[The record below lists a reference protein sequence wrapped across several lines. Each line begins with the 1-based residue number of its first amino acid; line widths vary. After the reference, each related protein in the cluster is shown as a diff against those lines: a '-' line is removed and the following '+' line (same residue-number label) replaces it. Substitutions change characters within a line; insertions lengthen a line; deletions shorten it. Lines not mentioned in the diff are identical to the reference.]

1 MHDTLP
7 LLNNGKFPRIYRG
20 KVETLQ
26 INLGYLCNQA
36 CLHCH
41 VNAGPTRK
49 EQMTLDTIEEIVQL
63 IDNVKPKMVDLTG
76 GAPELNVHFKYLVTE
91 ITKRRISIIDRC
103 NLTILSEPGQED
115 LTQFLSKHKVI
126 VTASLPCYS
135 EENVN
140 SQRGD
145 GVFERS
151 IDGLR
156 QLNGAGYGKGNPDLQ
171 LHLVYN
177 PIGASLPPP
186 QKTLEKEYKQH
197 LSENYDVSFDS
208 LLTITNMP
216 IKRFGSTL
224 ISRGEFESYLQL
236 LESSYQEKNLE
247 SVMCK
252 TLLSIDW
259 EGYVYDCDFNQMLGL
274 PFGDAEKKIHVRDL
288 KMGELDGNPIAVR
301 DHCFGCTAGNG
312 SSCSGAMQ

>member
-7 LLNNGKFPRIYRG
+7 LLNNDKFPRIHRG

-145 GVFERS
+145 GVFDKS

-197 LSENYDVSFDS
+197 LSENYSVSFDS

-224 ISRGEFESYLQL
+224 ISRGEFGSYLQL

-274 PFGDAEKKIHVRDL
+274 PFGDTEKKTHIRDL
-288 KMGELDGNPIAVR
+288 KMAEIEGNPIAVR

>member
-7 LLNNGKFPRIYRG
+7 LLNNDKFPRINRG

-49 EQMTLDTIEEIVQL
+49 EQMTIDTIEEIVQL

-76 GAPELNVHFKYLVTE
+76 GAPELNVHFKYLVTQ

-224 ISRGEFESYLQL
+224 ISRGEFGSYLQL

-274 PFGDAEKKIHVRDL
+274 PFGDTEKKIHVRDL

>member
-76 GAPELNVHFKYLVTE
+76 GAPELNVHFKYLVTQ

-197 LSENYDVSFDS
+197 LSENYEVSFDS

-274 PFGDAEKKIHVRDL
+274 PFGDTEKKIHVRDL

>member
-7 LLNNGKFPRIYRG
+7 LLNNDKFPRIHRR

-103 NLTILSEPGQED
+103 NLTILSEHGQED
-115 LTQFLSKHKVI
+115 LSQFLSKHKVI

-145 GVFERS
+145 GVFDRS

-197 LSENYDVSFDS
+197 LSENYSVSFDS

-224 ISRGEFESYLQL
+224 ISRGEFGSYLQL

-274 PFGDAEKKIHVRDL
+274 PFGDTEKKTHVRDL
-288 KMGELDGNPIAVR
+288 KMAEIEGNPIAVR

>member
-7 LLNNGKFPRIYRG
+7 LLDNDKFPGIYRG

-49 EQMTLDTIEEIVQL
+49 EQMTLDTIEEIVQF
-63 IDNVKPKMVDLTG
+63 IDDVKPKMVDLTG
-76 GAPELNVHFKYLVTE
+76 GAPELNVHFKHLVTQ
-91 ITKRRISIIDRC
+91 ITERRISIIDRC

-115 LTQFLSKHKVI
+115 LTQFLSKHRVI

-135 EENVN
+135 EENVD

-224 ISRGEFESYLQL
+224 ISRGEFGSYLQL

-274 PFGDAEKKIHVRDL
+274 SFGDSDNKIHIRDL
-288 KMGELDGNPIAVR
+288 KIEELEGNPIAVR

>member
-7 LLNNGKFPRIYRG
+7 LLNNDKFPRIHRG

-145 GVFERS
+145 GVFDRS

-197 LSENYDVSFDS
+197 LSENYSVSFDS

-274 PFGDAEKKIHVRDL
+274 PFGDTEKKTHVRDL
-288 KMGELDGNPIAVR
+288 KMAEIEGNPIAVR

>member
-76 GAPELNVHFKYLVTE
+76 GAPELNVHFKYLVTQ

-224 ISRGEFESYLQL
+224 ISRGEFGSYLQL

-274 PFGDAEKKIHVRDL
+274 PFGDTEKKTHVRDL
-288 KMGELDGNPIAVR
+288 KMAEIEGNPIAVR

>member
-7 LLNNGKFPRIYRG
+7 LLNNGKFPRIYRE

-63 IDNVKPKMVDLTG
+63 IDDVKPKMVDLTG

-115 LTQFLSKHKVI
+115 LTQFLSKHRVI

-224 ISRGEFESYLQL
+224 ISRGEFGSYLQL

-274 PFGDAEKKIHVRDL
+274 PLGDTEKKIHVRDL
-288 KMGELDGNPIAVR
+288 KIAELEGNPIAVR

-312 SSCSGAMQ
+312 SSCSGAIQ

>member
-7 LLNNGKFPRIYRG
+7 LLNNDKFPRIHRG

-76 GAPELNVHFKYLVTE
+76 GAPELNVHFKYLVTQ

-197 LSENYDVSFDS
+197 LSENYSVSFDS

-224 ISRGEFESYLQL
+224 ISRGEFGPYLQL

>member
-7 LLNNGKFPRIYRG
+7 LLNNGKFPRIYRE

-63 IDNVKPKMVDLTG
+63 IDDVKPKMVDLTG

-115 LTQFLSKHKVI
+115 LTQFLSKHRVI

-135 EENVN
+135 EENVD

-224 ISRGEFESYLQL
+224 ISRGEFGSYLQL

-274 PFGDAEKKIHVRDL
+274 PLGDTEKKIHVRDL
-288 KMGELDGNPIAVR
+288 KIAELEGNPIAVR

>member
-7 LLNNGKFPRIYRG
+7 LLNNDKFPRIHRG

-145 GVFERS
+145 GVFDRS

-197 LSENYDVSFDS
+197 LSENYGVSFDS

-224 ISRGEFESYLQL
+224 ISRGEFGSYLQL

-274 PFGDAEKKIHVRDL
+274 PFGDTEKKTHVRDL
-288 KMGELDGNPIAVR
+288 KMAEIEGNPIAVR

>member
-7 LLNNGKFPRIYRG
+7 LLNNGKFPRIHRG

-63 IDNVKPKMVDLTG
+63 IDDVKPKMVDLTG

-115 LTQFLSKHKVI
+115 LTQFLSKHRVI

-135 EENVN
+135 EENVD

-156 QLNGAGYGKGNPDLQ
+156 QLNGVGYGKGNPDLQ

-224 ISRGEFESYLQL
+224 ISRGEFGSYLQL

-274 PFGDAEKKIHVRDL
+274 PFGDTEKKTHVRDL
-288 KMGELDGNPIAVR
+288 KMAEIEGNPIAVR

>member
-7 LLNNGKFPRIYRG
+7 LLNNDKFPRIHRG

-145 GVFERS
+145 GVFDRS

-197 LSENYDVSFDS
+197 LSENYSVSFDS

-224 ISRGEFESYLQL
+224 ISRGEFGSYLQL

-274 PFGDAEKKIHVRDL
+274 PFGDTEKKTHIRDL
-288 KMGELDGNPIAVR
+288 KMAEIEGNPIAVR

>member
-7 LLNNGKFPRIYRG
+7 LLNNGKFPRIHRG

-63 IDNVKPKMVDLTG
+63 IDDVKPKMVDLTG

-115 LTQFLSKHKVI
+115 LTQFLSKHRVI

-135 EENVN
+135 EENVD

-224 ISRGEFESYLQL
+224 ISRGEFGSYLQL

-274 PFGDAEKKIHVRDL
+274 PFGDTEKKTHVRDL
-288 KMGELDGNPIAVR
+288 KMAEIEGNPIAVR

>member
-7 LLNNGKFPRIYRG
+7 LLNNDKFPRIHRG

-145 GVFERS
+145 GVFDRS

-197 LSENYDVSFDS
+197 LSENYSVSFDS

-224 ISRGEFESYLQL
+224 ISRGEFGSYLHL

-274 PFGDAEKKIHVRDL
+274 PFGDTEKKTHVRDL
-288 KMGELDGNPIAVR
+288 KMAEIEGNPIAVR

>member
-7 LLNNGKFPRIYRG
+7 LLNNGKFPRIHRG

-63 IDNVKPKMVDLTG
+63 IDDVKPKMVDLTG

-115 LTQFLSKHKVI
+115 LTQFLSKHRVI

-224 ISRGEFESYLQL
+224 ISRGEFGSYLQL

-274 PFGDAEKKIHVRDL
+274 PLGDTEKKIHVRDL
-288 KMGELDGNPIAVR
+288 KIAELEGNPIAVR

-312 SSCSGAMQ
+312 SSCSGAIQ

>member
-7 LLNNGKFPRIYRG
+7 LLNNDKFPRIHRG

-145 GVFERS
+145 GVFDRS

-197 LSENYDVSFDS
+197 LSENYGVSFDS

-274 PFGDAEKKIHVRDL
+274 PFGDTEKKTHVRDL
-288 KMGELDGNPIAVR
+288 KMAETEGNPIAVR

>member
-76 GAPELNVHFKYLVTE
+76 GAPELNVHFKYLVTQ

-197 LSENYDVSFDS
+197 LSENYEVSFDS

>member
-7 LLNNGKFPRIYRG
+7 LLNNDKFPRIHRG

-145 GVFERS
+145 GVFDKS

-197 LSENYDVSFDS
+197 LSENYSVSFDS

-224 ISRGEFESYLQL
+224 ISRGEFGSYLQL

-274 PFGDAEKKIHVRDL
+274 PFGDTEKKTHVRDL
-288 KMGELDGNPIAVR
+288 KMAEIEGNPIAVR

>member
-7 LLNNGKFPRIYRG
+7 LLNNGKFPRIYRE

-63 IDNVKPKMVDLTG
+63 IDDVKPKMVDLTG

-115 LTQFLSKHKVI
+115 LTQFFSKHKVI

-135 EENVN
+135 EENVD

-224 ISRGEFESYLQL
+224 ISRGEFGSYLQL

-274 PFGDAEKKIHVRDL
+274 PLGDTEKKIHVRDL
-288 KMGELDGNPIAVR
+288 KIAELEGNPIAVR

>member
-7 LLNNGKFPRIYRG
+7 LLNNDKFPRIHRG

-145 GVFERS
+145 GVFDRS

-156 QLNGAGYGKGNPDLQ
+156 KLNGAGYGNGNPDLQ

-197 LSENYDVSFDS
+197 LSENYGVSFDS

-274 PFGDAEKKIHVRDL
+274 PFGDTEKKTHVRDL
-288 KMGELDGNPIAVR
+288 KMAETEGNPIAVR

>member
-76 GAPELNVHFKYLVTE
+76 GAPELNVHFKYLVTQ

-156 QLNGAGYGKGNPDLQ
+156 QLNGAGYGKGNSDLQ

-274 PFGDAEKKIHVRDL
+274 PFGDTEKKIHVRDL

>member
-224 ISRGEFESYLQL
+224 ISRGEFGSYLQL

-274 PFGDAEKKIHVRDL
+274 PFGDTEKKTHIRDL
-288 KMGELDGNPIAVR
+288 KMAEIEGNPIAVR

>member
-20 KVETLQ
+20 KVKTLQ

-115 LTQFLSKHKVI
+115 LTQFLSKHRVI

-156 QLNGAGYGKGNPDLQ
+156 QLNGVGYGKGNPDLQ

-224 ISRGEFESYLQL
+224 ISRGEFGSYLQL

-274 PFGDAEKKIHVRDL
+274 PFGDTEKKTHVRDL
-288 KMGELDGNPIAVR
+288 KMAEIEGNPIAVR

>member
-76 GAPELNVHFKYLVTE
+76 GAPELNVHFKYLVTQ

-274 PFGDAEKKIHVRDL
+274 PFGDEQKKIHVRDL

>member
-7 LLNNGKFPRIYRG
+7 LLNNGKFPRIYRE

-115 LTQFLSKHKVI
+115 LTQFLSKHRVI

-224 ISRGEFESYLQL
+224 ISRGEFGSYLQL

-274 PFGDAEKKIHVRDL
+274 PFGDTEKKTHVRDL
-288 KMGELDGNPIAVR
+288 KMAEIEGNPIAVR

>member
-7 LLNNGKFPRIYRG
+7 LLNNDKFPRIHRG

-49 EQMTLDTIEEIVQL
+49 EQMSLDTIEEIVQL

-76 GAPELNVHFKYLVTE
+76 GAPELNVHFKYFVTE

-145 GVFERS
+145 GVFDRS

-197 LSENYDVSFDS
+197 LSENYSVSFDS

-224 ISRGEFESYLQL
+224 ISRGEFGSYLQL

-274 PFGDAEKKIHVRDL
+274 PFGDTEKKTHVRDL
-288 KMGELDGNPIAVR
+288 KMAEIEGNPIAVR

>member
-7 LLNNGKFPRIYRG
+7 LLNNDKFPRIHRG

-145 GVFERS
+145 GVFDRS
-151 IDGLR
+151 VDGLR

-197 LSENYDVSFDS
+197 LSENYSVSFDS

-224 ISRGEFESYLQL
+224 ISRGEFGSYLQL

-274 PFGDAEKKIHVRDL
+274 PFGDTEKKTHVRDL
-288 KMGELDGNPIAVR
+288 KMAEIEGNPIAVR

>member
-76 GAPELNVHFKYLVTE
+76 GAPELNVHFKYLVTQ

-274 PFGDAEKKIHVRDL
+274 PFGDTEKKIHVRDL

>member
-76 GAPELNVHFKYLVTE
+76 GAPELNVHFKYLVTQ

-224 ISRGEFESYLQL
+224 ISRGEFGSYLQL

>member
-1 MHDTLP
+1 M
-7 LLNNGKFPRIYRG
+7 
-20 KVETLQ
+20 Q

-76 GAPELNVHFKYLVTE
+76 GAPELNVHFKYLVTQ

>member
-7 LLNNGKFPRIYRG
+7 LLNNDKFPRIHRG

-145 GVFERS
+145 GVFDRS

-156 QLNGAGYGKGNPDLQ
+156 QLNGAGYGNGNPDLQ

-197 LSENYDVSFDS
+197 LSENYGVSFDS

-274 PFGDAEKKIHVRDL
+274 PFGDTEKKTHVRDL
-288 KMGELDGNPIAVR
+288 KMAETEGNPIAVR